1 MNKLAKFFRIA
12 VVFLLLADIGF
23 LFMPVIKTV
32 QENYPTD
39 IYSQADFIN
48 DTFSKFIMGKSG
60 LKISGS
66 QVLEIM
72 VFVVLPARLSVIFM
86 IVSIVAGSRQIISG
100 FAAIV
105 TAVLNIVFTTKAT
118 GIGQI
123 YKKQYQDIVRLR
135 GLNMIMVLAVILIIC
150 GILIIITKPAK
161 AKKNKDKDNMIPD
174 VEQIHQEQIKPKY
187 EFIDEARPEQA
198 GTSVAE
204 QVQNAQQVQS
214 GEVTHDAGTAQN
226 IENLQKAQ
234 PDDSGQGRPRGV
246 MVLSLI
252 HI

>member
-39 IYSQADFIN
+39 IYSQADFIK

-66 QVLEIM
+66 QALEIIL
-72 VFVVLPARLSVIFM
+72 FIVLPALLSVIFM

-161 AKKNKDKDNMIPD
+161 RK
-174 VEQIHQEQIKPKY
+174 
-187 EFIDEARPEQA
+187 
-198 GTSVAE
+198 
-204 QVQNAQQVQS
+204 
-214 GEVTHDAGTAQN
+214 
-226 IENLQKAQ
+226 
-234 PDDSGQGRPRGV
+234 
-246 MVLSLI
+246 
-252 HI
+252 

>member
-39 IYSQADFIN
+39 IYSQADFIK
-48 DTFSKFIMGKSG
+48 DTFSKIIMGKSG

-66 QVLEIM
+66 QALEIM
-72 VFVVLPARLSVIFM
+72 VFIVLPALLSVIFM

-123 YKKQYQDIVRLR
+123 YKKQYHIVFILVLFRLYR
-135 GLNMIMVLAVILIIC
+135 FC
-150 GILIIITKPAK
+150 Y
-161 AKKNKDKDNMIPD
+161 DY
-174 VEQIHQEQIKPKY
+174 KY
-187 EFIDEARPEQA
+187 SADYQY
-198 GTSVAE
+198 
-204 QVQNAQQVQS
+204 
-214 GEVTHDAGTAQN
+214 HC
-226 IENLQKAQ
+226 
-234 PDDSGQGRPRGV
+234 
-246 MVLSLI
+246 
-252 HI
+252 